1 MAATSNCSSRNARYA
16 WRKQNP
22 SQTATAGPVP
32 ASTASP
38 SEDTISPEYS
48 GCRTHR
54 YGPRSA
60 RALACASTDT
70 LRPSDRSD
78 QTAQAVPPA
87 TRASP
92 AHCRAPP
99 GTAERSSGNA
109 NGTHIAVTAAACA
122 VTDLLVALAGP
133 RRR

>member
-1 MAATSNCSSRNARYA
+1 MAATSNCSSRSARYA
-16 WRKQNP
+16 CRKQNP
-22 SQTATAGPVP
+22 SQTASAGRVP
-32 ASTASP
+32 ASRASP
-38 SEDTISPEYS
+38 SEDMISPVYS

-54 YGPRSA
+54 YGPRST
-60 RALACASTDT
+60 RTLACASTDT

-87 TRASP
+87 TSASP
-92 AHCRAPP
+92 PHCWAPP
-99 GTAERSSGNA
+99 GGAERSSGKA
-109 NGTHIAVTAAACA
+109 NGTSIAVTAAACA